1 MSSIIHANTPKKHS
15 KTHATVH
22 NSLKLPQSGKSVT
35 SRLCLLL
42 NLTFF
47 PTRDIG
53 FDAFP
58 PSMLPL
64 PLRSFGLSPY
74 LAVSLSPKNLN
85 LEECTRRWKKARSG
99 TKKHK
104 RKWLRKL
111 KSIKTTTA
119 PASVKTK
126 RTQVEDG
133 TKKAKKGLPKREKEW
148 ESERERGGEHICS
161 IYR

>member
-1 MSSIIHANTPKKHS
+1 
-15 KTHATVH
+15 
-22 NSLKLPQSGKSVT
+22 
-35 SRLCLLL
+35 
-42 NLTFF
+42 LTFF

-133 TKKAKKGLPKREKEW
+133 TKKAKKGLPKREKE
-148 ESERERGGEHICS
+148 
-161 IYR
+161 